1 MFNMLEILSRI
12 IPDPF
17 KKLLWRAAMKMR
29 HFGLRRYCPICRS
42 WLHSFEPFGLGPRL
56 DALCPVCGLLERHRL
71 VWVFFN
77 CRTNLLDGSPKK
89 MLHIAPEKEIEA
101 KLRKTRGLD
110 YLTADLHDPH
120 AMVQMDI
127 TNIDYP
133 DDLFDVIYCSHVL
146 EHVGDD
152 RKAMREVKRVLKVDG
167 WAVFVVPIKVE
178 KTIEDPSVTD
188 PGERER
194 LFGQHDHVRR
204 YGRDVVNRL
213 EEGGFSVTT
222 FSSADIAGAGNIV
235 RFGLKDEQLFYCTK
249 KL

>member
-1 MFNMLEILSRI
+1 MLQF
-12 IPDPF
+12 IPEPF
-17 KKLLWRAAMKMR
+17 KKPLRRAWLKVR
-29 HFGLRRYCPICRS
+29 HFGLRRYCPVCAS
-42 WLHSFEPFGLGPRL
+42 WLRSFEPFGLGPRP
-56 DALCPVCGLLERHRL
+56 DALCPVCGSLERHRL

-77 CRTNLLDGSPKK
+77 CRTNLFDGSGKK

-110 YLTADLHDPH
+110 YLTADLKDRH
-120 AMVQMDI
+120 AMVRMDI

-133 DDLFDVIYCSHVL
+133 NDLFDVIYCSHVL

-152 RKAMREVKRVLKVDG
+152 QKAMREVRRVLKADG

-178 KTIEDPSVTD
+178 KTIEDASVTD
-188 PGERER
+188 PAERER
-194 LFGQHDHVRR
+194 LFGQYDHVRR
-204 YGRDVVNRL
+204 YGRDFVNRL
-213 EEGGFSVTT
+213 EDGGFRVTT

-235 RFGLKDEQLFYCTK
+235 RFGLKAEQLFFCTK